1 MDNASH
7 RDTPLTH
14 NAALVERV
22 VLLRTA
28 LTGLT
33 NDHTTL
39 HRKLSRVRA
48 ENAALRA
55 RLQMSDQTAVTE
67 AGSR

>member
-1 MDNASH
+1 MPTH
-7 RDTPLTH
+7 RDSPHT

-28 LTGLT
+28 LKGLT
-33 NDHTTL
+33 SDHAQL
-39 HRKLSRVRA
+39 HRQLSRVRA

-55 RLQMSDQTAVTE
+55 QLTPPTSAAVETA
-67 AGSR
+67 AR